1 MGAKDEGSLL
11 AILSRKLRGRVP
23 NVRPI
28 SLMSSMSSRD
38 STIVSVS
45 SAPASDE
52 STPAAGESTAQD
64 VTLLSVAHFGVGLAK
79 YSPTKISLLSDDSG
93 LKPWL
98 GQLVRRET
106 KAVGILSSHWGL
118 PRSCSGGSAAS

>member
-28 SLMSSMSSRD
+28 SLISSMSSRD
-38 STIVSVS
+38 STIVSS
-45 SAPASDE
+45 SAPAADE
-52 STPAAGESTAQD
+52 STPAADESTAQD

-98 GQLVRRET
+98 GQLVRRES